1 MDLTCGDM
9 GPGSLSNKTLHAP
22 LLSFSGVGKRR
33 REGERESVV
42 LEGVCFELQPG
53 GTLGIYG
60 QRRSGKSTLLRLAV
74 GLELPDV
81 GSVRF
86 DGRELASMSAGERA
100 RLLRGPVALLAQDD
114 WLPSPGETVM
124 DHVAMSAGSAGL
136 SLREARRRA
145 LTALD
150 RAGVAGVSAEEM
162 TVSLAPATRARV
174 MLARALVHEPLLL
187 AVDEPAP
194 LPSLLERE
202 RFCALLRS
210 VAQERAIALL
220 VASEELSAL
229 QGIAT
234 LASLSAGELC
244 STAEPGTVVEFPRRH
259 ASANERL

>member
-1 MDLTCGDM
+1 M
-9 GPGSLSNKTLHAP
+9 GPGSLSHRRVHAP
-22 LLSFSGVGKRR
+22 LLTFANASLRR

-42 LEGVCFELQPG
+42 LDGVCFELQSG
-53 GTLGIYG
+53 SALGIYG

-74 GLELPDV
+74 GLELAEE

-86 DGRELASMSAGERA
+86 EGRELGTMSGGERA
-100 RLLRGPVALLAQDD
+100 RLLRGPIALLTADG

-145 LTALD
+145 LAALD

-162 TVSLAPATRARV
+162 TASLSPAQRARV
-174 MLARALVHEPLLL
+174 MLARALVREPRLL

-202 RFCALLRS
+202 RFCALLRA
-210 VAQERAIALL
+210 VAQERSIALL

-229 QGIAT
+229 QGIAV

-244 STAEPGTVVEFPRRH
+244 STEDRGTVVEFPRRR
-259 ASANERL
+259 AGAVEGP

>member
-1 MDLTCGDM
+1 MASGRISPTIA
-9 GPGSLSNKTLHAP
+9 HAP
-22 LLSFSGVGKRR
+22 LLSFSGAGKHR

-42 LEGVCFELQPG
+42 LAGVSFELQAG
-53 GTLGIYG
+53 GALGIYG
-60 QRRSGKSTLLRLAV
+60 ERRSGKSTLLRLAV
-74 GLELPDV
+74 GLERADS

-86 DGRELASMSAGERA
+86 EGRELASLSGGERA
-100 RLLRGPVALLAQDD
+100 RLLRGPIALLTADG

-145 LTALD
+145 LAALD

-162 TVSLAPATRARV
+162 TVSLSPTQRARV
-174 MLARALVHEPLLL
+174 MLARALVREPRLL

-210 VAQERAIALL
+210 LARESSIALL

-229 QGIAT
+229 QGLPA
-234 LASLSAGELC
+234 LASISAGELC
-244 STAEPGTVVEFPRRH
+244 STEEPGTVVEFPRRR
-259 ASANERL
+259 AGAIESS

>member
-1 MDLTCGDM
+1 M
-9 GPGSLSNKTLHAP
+9 GPGSLSHRRVHAS
-22 LLSFSGVGKRR
+22 LLSFANVGKRR

-42 LEGVCFELQPG
+42 LEGVSFELGAG
-53 GTLGIYG
+53 GALGIYG
-60 QRRSGKSTLLRLAV
+60 QRRSGKSSLLRLAV
-74 GLELPDV
+74 GLELCDG

-86 DGRELASMSAGERA
+86 EGHELESMSGGERA
-100 RLLRGPVALLAQDD
+100 RLLRGPIALLSADG

-145 LTALD
+145 LAALD

-162 TVSLAPATRARV
+162 TVSLAPDTRARV
-174 MLARALVHEPLLL
+174 TLARALVREPRLL

-202 RFCALLRS
+202 RFCALLRE
-210 VAQERAIALL
+210 VARERSIALL

-229 QGIAT
+229 QGIAS

-244 STAEPGTVVEFPRRH
+244 STEDRGTVVEFPRRR
-259 ASANERL
+259 ARAGESP